1 MSLVKLTACEIPAGK
16 DIIHHSPSMGGQL
29 PCTQECSC
37 PGSTLRLPFPELPP
51 PPEQVRS
58 QKSLSGWF
66 SERSTACCFAGHSR
80 FLPLEQFLPVTRP
93 KNIG

>member
-37 PGSTLRLPFPELPP
+37 PGSTPRLPFPELPP
-51 PPEQVRS
+51 PLEQVRS
-58 QKSLSGWF
+58 QKSLCQVGF
-66 SERSTACCFAGHSR
+66 LNEALHAVLLDIVRS
-80 FLPLEQFLPVTRP
+80 FLSNNSYQ
-93 KNIG
+93 